1 MLRLFQTVLPVL
13 LLGAVVV
20 AGDLKPIELPKP
32 DMTGGMPLMQALKA
46 RHSSREFAPDSL
58 PLPVLSNLLWAAG
71 GINRPEEGKRT
82 APSAMNWQEID
93 IYVATATGLY
103 LYDSG
108 THALN
113 PITAEDIR
121 EKTGGQPFVK
131 EAPINLVYV
140 SDLAKMTRVPD
151 SVKDR
156 YVAVDAAFMAENVYL
171 FCASAGLGVVVR
183 GSVDH
188 DLLAPVMKLRPDQ
201 RVVLAQTVGYP
212 KK

>member
-1 MLRLFQTVLPVL
+1 MHRLFRAVLPIL

-46 RHSSREFAPDSL
+46 RHSSREFTPDTL

-93 IYVATATGLY
+93 IYVATAAGLY
-103 LYDSG
+103 LYDPG

-151 SVKDR
+151 SVKSR

-201 RVVLAQTVGYP
+201 KVVLAQTVGYP